1 MKLMLFYVLS
11 AFLSILLSSCVTDK
25 DDPVW
30 SLQEGG
36 SLPQF
41 SVSLNDGRTVTT
53 ESMRGKKGMIV
64 FFNTGCIDCQK
75 ELPVVQAVYDR
86 CRIDYPDV
94 EVICISRN
102 EGKETIEKYWRENG
116 LSLPYS
122 AQDDNRVYSLFASS
136 VIPRIY
142 IYSPDLKITA
152 TFSDSPLATYEDII
166 SQFLN
171 D

>member
-1 MKLMLFYVLS
+1 MKNLYLILS
-11 AFLSILLSSCVTDK
+11 ALLSILLCGCVTDK

-30 SLQEGG
+30 SLQKGE

-41 SVSLNDGRTVTT
+41 SVAMNDGRTVTT

-75 ELPVVQAVYDR
+75 ELPIVQSVYDR
-86 CRIDYPDV
+86 CMSERPDV
-94 EVICISRN
+94 EIICISRN
-102 EGKETIEKYWRENG
+102 EGKESIEKYWRENG

-122 AQDDNRVYSLFASS
+122 AQDDNRIYSLFASS

-142 IYSPDLKITA
+142 TYSPELKITA
-152 TFSDSPLATYEDII
+152 TFTDSPLATH
-166 SQFLN
+166 SQLLDALMIN
-171 D
+171 

>member
-1 MKLMLFYVLS
+1 
-11 AFLSILLSSCVTDK
+11 
-25 DDPVW
+25 
-30 SLQEGG
+30 
-36 SLPQF
+36 
-41 SVSLNDGRTVTT
+41 
-53 ESMRGKKGMIV
+53 MIV

-102 EGKETIEKYWRENG
+102 EGKESIEKYWRENG
-116 LSLPYS
+116 LSIPYS

-142 IYSPDLKITA
+142 IYSPDLRITA
-152 TFSDSPLATYEDII
+152 VFTDSPLATH
-166 SQFLN
+166 SQLL
-171 D
+171 DALDLK